1 MLCRCASLHFAIP
14 RSKHLQVFM
23 YFDVVNIFVS
33 LRNENFTKSPEHAE
47 LSDQEAGKV
56 RR

>member
-14 RSKHLQVFM
+14 RSKYLQVFM